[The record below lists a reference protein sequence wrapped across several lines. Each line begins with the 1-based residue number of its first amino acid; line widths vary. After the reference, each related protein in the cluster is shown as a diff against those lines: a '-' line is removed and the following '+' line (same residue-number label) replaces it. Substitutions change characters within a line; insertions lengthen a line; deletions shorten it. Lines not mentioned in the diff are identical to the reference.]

1 VNGEEVSC
9 GQITVSTLS
18 DNGHW
23 SIVICFLPKVA
34 GTDQAPKT
42 SAVTSF
48 QISQVNW
55 KMPWPRDAFIS
66 LPLSS
71 ALQ

>member
-1 VNGEEVSC
+1 MVIGHLSLVIGEELRRAV
-9 GQITVSTLS
+9 I
-18 DNGHW
+18 GHW
-23 SIVICFLPKVA
+23 SIVICFSPKVA
-34 GTDQAPKT
+34 GADQAPKT

-48 QISQVNW
+48 QIYQVNW